1 MDFWRRAPNPWSQDV
16 LLGVSWDLMWAAAI
30 AGVAFIVAHALWSK
44 VRAGPGEDGGG
55 APGSPGSGAG
65 ASGLAARVL
74 RHSLT
79 SRLFHWV
86 MAASMLVLLVTAFF
100 PVLGLRFDWVS
111 VHWIAGV
118 VLLATIVF
126 HVVHSTVVRNWR
138 TIWIDGSDVREGTAE
153 LKHFITGQGHPP
165 GKTGKYATANK
176 AFHHAAVVVGLGAI
190 VTGVLM
196 MFRIDTVFWAANP
209 YILGDGMWG
218 VVYVVHG
225 LCGVALITMTAAHVY
240 FAVRPDK
247 WWLTRS
253 MIKGWITRE
262 EYLTHHDPQKWAPEV
277 GEGATGA
284 SAGSAADPAAVA

>member
-16 LLGVSWDLMWAAAI
+16 LLGVSWDLMWAAA
-30 AGVAFIVAHALWSK
+30 AVGLAFIVAHVVWTK
-44 VRAGPGEDGGG
+44 VRAASQEGGPVSEAAGT
-55 APGSPGSGAG
+55 AP
-65 ASGLAARVL
+65 GLAARLL

-100 PVLGLRFDWVS
+100 PVLGLQFDWITW
-111 VHWIAGV
+111 HWIAGV
-118 VLLATIVF
+118 VLLGTIVF
-126 HVVHSTVVRNWR
+126 HVVHSTVARNWK
-138 TIWIDGSDVREGTAE
+138 TIWIDRAEMRSGIDE
-153 LKHFITGQGHPP
+153 LKHFVTGKGQPP
-165 GKTGKYATANK
+165 AKTGKYPTANK
-176 AFHHAAVVVGLGAI
+176 AFHHAAVVVGVAAI

-196 MFRIDTVFWAANP
+196 MFRIETVFWAPNP

-225 LCGVALITMTAAHVY
+225 LSGVALITMTAAHIY

-253 MIKGWITRE
+253 MIKGWVTRE
-262 EYLTHHDPQKWAPEV
+262 EFLAHHDPEQWSPEEAE
-277 GEGATGA
+277 GEAGVPTGT
-284 SAGSAADPAAVA
+284 AADPAVVA